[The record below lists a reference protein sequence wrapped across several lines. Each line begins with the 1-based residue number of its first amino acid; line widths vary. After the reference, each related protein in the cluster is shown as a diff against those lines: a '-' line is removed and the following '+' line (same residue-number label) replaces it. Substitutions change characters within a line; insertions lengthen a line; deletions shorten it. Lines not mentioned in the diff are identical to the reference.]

1 MVFLIV
7 FAVLALHAVLLAVR
21 PGRGVER
28 SWCAEPP
35 GRPLSGL

>member
-1 MVFLIV
+1 MALLIV
-7 FAVLALHAVLLAVR
+7 LVIVALHAVVLAVL
-21 PGRGVER
+21 PGKPAR

>member
-1 MVFLIV
+1 MVFLII
-7 FAVLALHAVLLAVR
+7 FAVLALHAVLLVAL
-21 PGRGVER
+21 PGRSLQR

>member
-1 MVFLIV
+1 MVFLII
-7 FAVLALHAVLLAVR
+7 FAVLVLQAVLLAVL
-21 PGRGVER
+21 PGRSIQR